1 MAKLEDLKQSSSQI
15 QKPLKSLMVTKLLS
29 QKKILIPYVNIY
41 KQLIFVGGL
50 VIISPTPM
58 PQYEMIQNRLLAL
71 TESLFLTTM
80 EYGHKHLNKFT
91 KIPCQMQSTISLLII
106 KWRIHG

>member
-1 MAKLEDLKQSSSQI
+1 MAKLENFKTVIITNPKTFKITDGDKI
-15 QKPLKSLMVTKLLS
+15 VVTKE
-29 QKKILIPYVNIY
+29 ILIPYVNIY

>member
-1 MAKLEDLKQSSSQI
+1 M
-15 QKPLKSLMVTKLLS
+15 
-29 QKKILIPYVNIY
+29 
-41 KQLIFVGGL
+41 
-50 VIISPTPM
+50 SPTPM

-91 KIPCQMQSTISLLII
+91 KIPCQMQSTMSLLII